1 MGLLDG
7 IGKLVGGAG
16 GKAAGQTGVG
26 KLIGNLGGIGG
37 LISIG
42 SSLAGLLGGN
52 KQKKQGKKMLAG
64 LKDPGY
70 VIPEEF
76 NKNLGIAENMA
87 RTGLPSQ
94 EYNLASTNIQ
104 RGTQAGL
111 RQLGRMSNPFAGIAG
126 LARSQSDAFSRL
138 DASNAA
144 ARRQN
149 LLGAMG
155 ARRELAGQ
163 KLNQQQYNQ
172 RRYEE
177 AVNEANAMIGA
188 GQQNKAGSLGALGQ
202 YGAMLGL
209 YGGGQG
215 RGNDNRPETDAT
227 KSTSLVTN
235 QSLDSFKFNPSDP
248 LGLGQFL
255 NPNQGLGRVAGRKFA
270 GYGGP
275 LGIGGGYYNPNQD

>member
-1 MGLLDG
+1 MDFGSLL
-7 IGKLVGGAG
+7 
-16 GKAAGQTGVG
+16 
-26 KLIGNLGGIGG
+26 
-37 LISIG
+37 SIG
-42 SSLAGLLGGN
+42 SSIIGGLSGIG
-52 KQKKQGKKMLAG
+52 QKSKAKRMLEG

-76 NKNLGIAENMA
+76 QKNLAISENMA

-94 EYNLASTNIQ
+94 QYNLASTNIQ

-126 LARSQSDAFSRL
+126 LARSQSDAFSQL

-177 AVNEANAMIGA
+177 AVNEANALMGA
-188 GQQNKAGSLGALGQ
+188 GQQNFAGALGSLAQ
-202 YGAMLGL
+202 FGMYKSL
-209 YGGGQG
+209 YGNNTIPKTTPKTTG
-215 RGNDNRPETDAT
+215 
-227 KSTSLVTN
+227 LTN
-235 QSLDSFKFNPSDP
+235 ASVGAPTFNTSDP
-248 LGLGQFL
+248 LGLAKFQ
-255 NPNQGLGRVAGRKFA
+255 NPYQGVGGVVGRKFG

-275 LGIGGGYYNPNQD
+275 LGIGGGYYDSDQG

>member
-1 MGLLDG
+1 MAESKGGFMDA
-7 IGKLVGGAG
+7 VGGVG
-16 GKAAGQTGVG
+16 G
-26 KLIGNLGGIGG
+26 LISGASSLLGILGGIG
-37 LISIG
+37 
-42 SSLAGLLGGN
+42 
-52 KQKKQGKKMLAG
+52 QKAKARKMLAG

-76 NKNLGIAENMA
+76 QKNLGIAENMA

-126 LARSQSDAFSRL
+126 LARGQSDSFAQL

-177 AVNEANAMIGA
+177 AVNEANAMMGA
-188 GQQNKAGSLGALGQ
+188 GQQNTAGGLGSLGQFGMMQ
-202 YGAMLGL
+202 SL
-209 YGGGQG
+209 YG
-215 RGNDNRPETDAT
+215 NRPNKVDPTKTITTPTAT
-227 KSTSLVTN
+227 SPGTAT
-235 QSLDSFKFNPSDP
+235 FNPSDP

-255 NPNQGLGRVAGRKFA
+255 NPYQGVGGVAGRKFA

-275 LGIGGGYYNPNQD
+275 LGIGGGYYNPRQTPNP

>member
-1 MGLLDG
+1 MAEGKSGFMDA
-7 IGKLVGGAG
+7 IGGVGG
-16 GKAAGQTGVG
+16 
-26 KLIGNLGGIGG
+26 LISGASSLLGILGGIG
-37 LISIG
+37 
-42 SSLAGLLGGN
+42 
-52 KQKKQGKKMLAG
+52 QKAKGKRMLRG

-76 NKNLGIAENMA
+76 QKNLGQAENMA

-126 LARSQSDAFSRL
+126 LARGQSDAFARL

-149 LLGAMG
+149 MLQAMG

-163 KLNQQQYNQ
+163 KLNQQQYAQQRYMDQVNQ
-172 RRYEE
+172 
-177 AVNEANAMIGA
+177 ANALMGA
-188 GQQNKAGSLGALGQ
+188 GQQNTAGGLGSLGQFGMMQ
-202 YGAMLGL
+202 SL
-209 YGGGQG
+209 YG
-215 RGNDNRPETDAT
+215 NRPNKIDPT
-227 KSTSLVTN
+227 KAITSANKVAGSST
-235 QSLDSFKFNPSDP
+235 FNPSDP
-248 LGLGQFL
+248 LGLGQFT
-255 NPNQGLGRVAGRKFA
+255 NPYQGMGGVVGRKFA

>member
-1 MGLLDG
+1 MAAGAVAGAAGKSGFLSGLGGL
-7 IGKLVGGAG
+7 GGA
-16 GKAAGQTGVG
+16 
-26 KLIGNLGGIGG
+26 L
-37 LISIG
+37 SIG
-42 SSLAGLLGGN
+42 SSLIGLLGGIGQRA
-52 KQKKQGKKMLAG
+52 KAKKMLAG

-87 RTGLPSQ
+87 RTGLPSEQ
-94 EYNLASTNIQ
+94 YNLASTNIQ

-126 LARSQSDAFSRL
+126 LARSQSDAFSQL

-149 LLGAMG
+149 ILGAMG

-177 AVNEANAMIGA
+177 AVNEANAMMGA
-188 GQQNKAGSLGALGQ
+188 GQQNTASGLGSLGQFGMYQ
-202 YGAMLGL
+202 SL
-209 YGGGQG
+209 YG
-215 RGNDNRPETDAT
+215 
-227 KSTSLVTN
+227 N
-235 QSLDSFKFNPSDP
+235 QSAPRTRTLGTSTPTTPTTTTPTTANTPAFNPSDP
-248 LGLGQFL
+248 F
-255 NPNQGLGRVAGRKFA
+255 GLGRFQNPYIGMGGIYGSKFG

-275 LGIGGGYYNPNQD
+275 VGIGGGYYSPRQTTNP